1 MITYA
6 VYINNN
12 FKGHIQADDR
22 RDGVGKACDKFHICI
37 SDRVHLER
45 WEMSK

>member
-1 MITYA
+1 MITYV
-6 VYINNN
+6 VYINNT

-22 RDGVGKACDKFHICI
+22 REGVHKTCDKFHVCI
-37 SDRVHLER
+37 SDRIHLER